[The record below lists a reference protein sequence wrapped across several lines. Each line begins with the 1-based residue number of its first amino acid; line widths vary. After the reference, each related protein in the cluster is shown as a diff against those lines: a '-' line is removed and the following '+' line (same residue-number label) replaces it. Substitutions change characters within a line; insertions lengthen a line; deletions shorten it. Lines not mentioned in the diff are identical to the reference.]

1 MKLHELIEL
10 AKQGKKFKAFAT
22 CTKTGQSSPWCKQER
37 FSDQSIYAAWLVTAD
52 WTMEEIREPIKVEW
66 TFDNIART
74 GKIEIPHGLVGKPF
88 KVTFEE
94 IKNDTV

>member
-22 CTKTGQSSPWCKQER
+22 CTKTNGKGPWCKEDW
-37 FSDQSIYAAWLVTAD
+37 FSDQSVYGSWLVTAD
-52 WTMEEIREPIKVEW
+52 WTYEEIREPIKVEW
-66 TFDNIART
+66 TFDNILRS
-74 GKIEIPHGLVGKPF
+74 GSVKIPDAFAGKPF

-94 IKNDTV
+94 M